1 MRVLHLDSG
10 RTLRGGQRQALLLM
24 RELAALGVEQTLL
37 ARGEL
42 LKEARAAGF
51 AAGEFGWA
59 KLWREARRGDVVHAH
74 DGHSHAVAAALG
86 RKPLVVARRV
96 AFAVRTGA
104 ASQWTY
110 SRAARFIAVS
120 RAVSAELERAGVPPA
135 KIRVIPDAVDL
146 PAAVS
151 TLEGPVVALAM
162 DDPGKCGELLAA
174 LPAAVVR
181 SRRLAADLPSARA
194 FVYLSES
201 EGLGSAAL
209 LAMAYGVPVVAS
221 RRGGLPEAVLD
232 GETGVLV
239 ENRIE
244 DVLSA
249 LEQLESMPER
259 ARAMGAAGRAR
270 AAAEFAPAAVARRT
284 LAVYREAAAG
294 V

>member
-24 RELAALGVEQTLL
+24 RELAALGAEQFLL

-42 LKEARAAGF
+42 LKESRAHGF

-59 KLWREARRGDVVHAH
+59 KLWSEARRAEVIHAH
-74 DGHSHAVAAALG
+74 DGHSHALAAVLT
-86 RKPLVVARRV
+86 RRPLVVARRV
-96 AFAVRTGA
+96 AFPVRTTVT
-104 ASQWTY
+104 SRWTY
-110 SRAARFIAVS
+110 ARAARFIAVS
-120 RAVSAELERAGVPPA
+120 RAVSAELERAGVPAA
-135 KIRVIPDAVDL
+135 KIRVIPDAVEL
-146 PAAVS
+146 PARVS
-151 TLEGPVVALAM
+151 TLDGPVVALSM

-181 SRRLAADLPSARA
+181 SRDLPADLPAARA

-209 LAMAYGVPVVAS
+209 LAMAYGVPVIAS

-244 DVLSA
+244 EVLA
-249 LEQLESMPER
+249 AIEQLESMPER

-270 AAAEFAPAAVARRT
+270 AAAEFAPAEVARRT
-284 LAVYREAAAG
+284 LDVYREAAAG
-294 V
+294 D

>member
-42 LKEARAAGF
+42 LRESRAAGF
-51 AAGEFGWA
+51 EAGEFGWA
-59 KLWREARRGDVVHAH
+59 RLWSEARRSDVVHAH
-74 DGHSHAVAAALG
+74 DGHSHAVAAVLA

-96 AFAVRTGA
+96 AFAVRTGP
-104 ASQWTY
+104 ASRWTY
-110 SRAARFIAVS
+110 ARAARFIAVS
-120 RAVSAELERAGVPPA
+120 RAVRAELERAGVPPA
-135 KIRVIPDAVDL
+135 KIRVIPDAVEL
-146 PAAVS
+146 PACAS
-151 TLEGPVVALAM
+151 TLDGAVVALSM

-174 LPAAVVR
+174 LPAAVLR
-181 SRRLAADLPSARA
+181 SRDLAADLPSARA
-194 FVYLSES
+194 FIYLSES

-244 DVLSA
+244 DVLAA
-249 LEQLESMPER
+249 LEQLEAEPGR

-270 AAAEFAPAAVARRT
+270 AAAEFAPAEVARHT
-284 LAVYREAAAG
+284 LAVYRESAG
-294 V
+294 GS